1 MFFIILV
8 YGAALALEML
18 GSFISV
24 VGLSAKTS
32 HIIIFLIISL
42 DFSKVM
48 IATVLYKKWKDIHL
62 LLRSF
67 LIPALIFLIGV
78 TSSGTYAFLIQEFSK
93 TTAGVEQLQ
102 TKVDAMIA
110 EKEKL
115 EARKQVIDQQIAQLP
130 PDSVVQRKR
139 LTELFAKESDYI
151 NNRTQELDQQI
162 PAAKVQAMQDTTSE
176 GTLGSIAKAYGT
188 TPEKISRII
197 AFFLVIVIDPLA
209 IVLLTVAN
217 FLTEQR
223 RKQQILA
230 ITDPQAAIAL
240 KPSLWK
246 NYTKNIIATPAG
258 TNSNIND
265 ANNNLP
271 QIVKAHYDKNVQTAD
286 EMTILNTTVS
296 QSWAHARQKL
306 TPRYIIEKATLSPIL
321 KYDLNVVKTQLQS
334 TNILETTKPLEP
346 LFNRDTLALASHDFI
361 QSVNAYQPV
370 PEFIL
375 PEKELALELAQ
386 IEVVGTYVAPA
397 PVIRKEQISLSP
409 LSFITESNLEES
421 PVVFASLDKHQSN
434 TIEALPALQN
444 SPEPVL
450 NKESLALPVQD
461 IIEQISLELTLPT
474 VNLEKTTQTEVHTQ
488 TIIQDF
494 MPGFTRHTEAIS
506 TDNVIVHAELN
517 DAIEETPEISG
528 ISEVSPEQ
536 AEVTSVQK
544 ETNTKENNT
553 SVVADEATLAKSD
566 DNTQNNDITLIEGFH
581 LEKEIADE
589 MDVIAH
595 DHPHADAFD
604 ITDIEEEVHHDDT
617 DNPEA
622 YIYRENQPVVHDE
635 YENTEVSNFYSD
647 SEEPTNSDTLAEE
660 DTQMAHPKPN
670 SKSMLNKLAKTDSS
684 DFFNIKETPKFV
696 PSNYP
701 ELPMDYADE
710 MAWDDTATY
719 TDYFNEGMSIDTDSK
734 ELQEKE
740 HAQDEVLV
748 KGFTTMELLEEGVF

>member
-258 TNSNIND
+258 NMND

-271 QIVKAHYDKNVQTAD
+271 HIVKAHYDKNVQTAD

-334 TNILETTKPLEP
+334 TNILATTKPLEP

-386 IEVVGTYVAPA
+386 VEVVGTYVAPA
-397 PVIRKEQISLSP
+397 PVICKEQISLNP

-421 PVVFASLDKHQSN
+421 PVVFASLEKKQSN

-450 NKESLALPVQD
+450 NKNSLALSVQD

-474 VNLEKTTQTEVHTQ
+474 VNLEKTTQAEVHTQ
-488 TIIQDF
+488 AIIQDF
-494 MPGFTRHTEAIS
+494 VPGFTRHTAPIS
-506 TDNVIVHAELN
+506 SDNVIAHAELN
-517 DAIEETPEISG
+517 DVIEETPDISH
-528 ISEVSPEQ
+528 EQ
-536 AEVTSVQK
+536 TKTTSVQ
-544 ETNTKENNT
+544 EENNTKE
-553 SVVADEATLAKSD
+553 
-566 DNTQNNDITLIEGFH
+566 NDITLIEGFH

-595 DHPHADAFD
+595 DHPHADSFD
-604 ITDIEEEVHHDDT
+604 ITDIEEAQEAHHDDT
-617 DNPEA
+617 DNPET

-660 DTQMAHPKPN
+660 NSQMAHPKPN
-670 SKSMLNKLAKTDSS
+670 SKSILNKLAKTDSS

-719 TDYFNEGMSIDTDSK
+719 TDYFNEGMNIDSK

-740 HAQDEVLV
+740 QPQDEVLV
-748 KGFTTMELLEEGVF
+748 RGFATVELLEESVF

>member
-102 TKVDAMIA
+102 TKVDSMVA

-151 NNRTQELDQQI
+151 NTRTQELDQQI

-246 NYTKNIIATPAG
+246 NYTKNIIATPA
-258 TNSNIND
+258 SNVND
-265 ANNNLP
+265 SNLP
-271 QIVKAHYDKNVQTAD
+271 QIVKAHYDKSTQNAD
-286 EMTILNTTVS
+286 EMTILNTTVN

-306 TPRYIIEKATLSPIL
+306 TPRYIVEKVTLSPVL
-321 KYDLNVVKTQLQS
+321 KYDLNAIKTALTS
-334 TNILETTKPLEP
+334 ASILTDTKPLEP
-346 LFNRDTLALASHDFI
+346 LFNRDSMALDASGII
-361 QSVNAYQPV
+361 QSVNAYEPV
-370 PEFIL
+370 AEFIL
-375 PEKELALELAQ
+375 PEKNAPLELVQSDLIGA
-386 IEVVGTYVAPA
+386 YVAPE
-397 PVIRKEQISLSP
+397 PVINKEQISLP
-409 LSFITESNLEES
+409 ALTFIIESTLEES
-421 PVVFASLDKHQSN
+421 PVVFAQLSKNEPQS
-434 TIEALPALQN
+434 IDSMGSLQN
-444 SPEPVL
+444 TPEPVL
-450 NKESLALPVQD
+450 NKHSLELPVQNL
-461 IIEQISLELTLPT
+461 IEQISLEASVHHIELNKSETIEIQSQSVIQNLTQGFT
-474 VNLEKTTQTEVHTQ
+474 HTTQSIEADASIIDIETTDIEHQTEPLNVQEHNS
-488 TIIQDF
+488 QD
-494 MPGFTRHTEAIS
+494 E
-506 TDNVIVHAELN
+506 
-517 DAIEETPEISG
+517 IEHSDDDVMVFE
-528 ISEVSPEQ
+528 
-536 AEVTSVQK
+536 
-544 ETNTKENNT
+544 
-553 SVVADEATLAKSD
+553 KSD
-566 DNTQNNDITLIEGFH
+566 TQVLIPGFH
-581 LEKEIADE
+581 LEKEIAEE

-595 DHPHADAFD
+595 EHTHNEEEHDN
-604 ITDIEEEVHHDDT
+604 IEEV
-617 DNPEA
+617 NPETH
-622 YIYRENQPVVHDE
+622 IYRDNTPVVHDE
-635 YENTEVSNFYSD
+635 YENTEASNFFSD
-647 SEEPTNSDTLAEE
+647 SEEPTNSTGLTEE
-660 DTQMAHPKPN
+660 HSNLVHPKPN
-670 SKSMLNKLAKTDSS
+670 AKSVLNKLAKTDSS
-684 DFFNIKETPKFV
+684 EFFNIKESPKFV
-696 PSNYP
+696 PSNFP
-701 ELPMDYADE
+701 ELPMDYEDE
-710 MAWDDTATY
+710 IVWDDTASY
-719 TDYFNEGMSIDTDSK
+719 TDYFHEGSHI
-734 ELQEKE
+734 EAQEQI
-740 HAQDEVLV
+740 AQEARDEVLI
-748 KGFTTMELLEEGVF
+748 KGFATTELLEESIF